1 MKFHISVKSPIRLLL
16 PLLFAIWASVTLIS
30 STFARPAGDR
40 PNIIYIL
47 ADDLGYNELGCYG
60 QKIIKTPHI
69 DRIASEGIKFT
80 QHYSGQAVCAPARC
94 SLMSGYHMGHAFVR
108 NNGNPPERMQAY
120 KKGGIFPGQIA
131 IPDST
136 VTIPELLKKQN
147 YATAAYG
154 KWGLGYE
161 DSSGD
166 PLKQGF
172 DDFGGFLCQI
182 HAHNHYPKYLWKS
195 GKKIPMPGNDR
206 TLKGES
212 YSQDYFVDWG
222 LEFIRKNKE
231 KPFFLYLPFAV
242 PHVSIQ
248 VPNEDIEV
256 YRKTIAEE
264 DYDSN
269 NHRYLKPAYP
279 RAAYAAM
286 VTHMDKGI
294 GQIMNLVKELELDE
308 NTIIL
313 FSSDNGPAKNRLAG
327 TDSVYFKSANG
338 FRGFKGSLYEGG
350 IRIPL
355 VARWPGK
362 IKAGTVSDLQSAF
375 WDILP
380 TFCDLAEVKTP
391 DGIDGISLAPTLLG
405 QDGKQKK
412 HDYLY
417 WEFPSYGGQQAL
429 RMGKWKAVRQN
440 MLQGKNPV
448 IKTELY
454 DLKADP
460 AESVDLADKYPEVL
474 KKIEQVMKDA
484 RVPSETYPFRTLD

>member
-1 MKFHISVKSPIRLLL
+1 MQTLFPVKSLSIHFLLFV
-16 PLLFAIWASVTLIS
+16 FAIWPGVTLIS
-30 STFARPAGDR
+30 SANARPADDR
-40 PNIIYIL
+40 PNIIYII

-60 QKIIKTPHI
+60 QKTIKTPNI
-69 DRIASEGIKFT
+69 DRIASDGIKFT

-94 SLMSGYHMGHAFVR
+94 SLMTGYHMGHAFVR
-108 NNGNPPERMQAY
+108 NNGNPKDRMPAY
-120 KKGGIFPGQIA
+120 KKDGIFPGQIA

-136 VTIPELLKKQN
+136 VTIPELLKKKN

-161 DSSGD
+161 ESTGD

-242 PHVSIQ
+242 PHLSIQ
-248 VPNEDIEV
+248 VPDSDVEK
-256 YRKTIAEE
+256 YRKIIQEE
-264 DYDSN
+264 KHQ
-269 NHRYLKPAYP
+269 HRGYLPHPYP

-286 VTHMDKGI
+286 VTHMDKGV
-294 GQIMNLVKELELDE
+294 GQIMNLVKELGLDN

-313 FSSDNGPAKNRLAG
+313 FSSDNGPAYNRLG
-327 TDSVYFKSANG
+327 GSDSVYFDSANG
-338 FRGFKGSLYEGG
+338 FRGMKGSLYEGG

-355 VARWPGK
+355 IARWPGK
-362 IKAGTVSDLQSAF
+362 IKAGSVTDLQSAF

-391 DGIDGISLAPTLLG
+391 EGIDGISLAPTLLG
-405 QDGKQKK
+405 QTDKQKH
-412 HDYLY
+412 HDHLY
-417 WEFPSYGGQQAL
+417 WEFAAYGGQQAV
-429 RMGKWKAVRQN
+429 RMGKWKAIRQD
-440 MLQGKNPV
+440 MLKGKNPI

-454 DLKADP
+454 DLESDP
-460 AESVDLADKYPEVL
+460 AESVDLADKYPVIL
-474 KKIEQVMKDA
+474 KKLEEVMKDA
-484 RVPSETYPFRTLD
+484 RVPSKTYPFRTLD